1 MIDFLRQ
8 RAFVDFLKESTFAVN
23 DVIMRAWGIMKKH
36 YLSIATLC
44 FLMFIT
50 AIVST
55 ILSIILSEVDLFIR
69 IFLLII
75 FVLLFFTLNLTLF
88 RYIFHLMDNE
98 DKDIMIIE
106 AIPSKNQIVIF
117 LLCSILIAFI
127 LIIVGLIVF
136 FIPFLVYYL
145 LLKIGILVADQQK
158 FEAVSTVFLGAGIV
172 ASSIAFV
179 RLSFFPFFIIDRKN
193 YRLKFIESTYSVT
206 SSSLL
211 GKFFKLFVDLFKNS
225 FLAFKLSL
233 ALTRGNFTKLLML
246 LVSLAAT
253 LYLYA
258 YLRQNDVIIPGKLY
272 IILLLLAF
280 ICFIIVPLSVVALTV
295 AYRKMMDEYIGDEH
309 PDILH
314 NIV

>member
-1 MIDFLRQ
+1 MINY
-8 RAFVDFLKESTFAVN
+8 LKESTFAVN
-23 DVIMRAWGIMKKH
+23 DVIQKAWAITKKH
-36 YLSIATLC
+36 YFSIATLC

-55 ILSIILSEVDLFIR
+55 ILSSILSEVDLFIR
-69 IFLLII
+69 IFMLIV
-75 FVLLFFTLNLTLF
+75 FVLLFFSLNLTLF
-88 RYIFHLMDNE
+88 RYIFHLMDDE
-98 DKDIMIIE
+98 GKDIMIIE
-106 AIPSKNQIVIF
+106 TIPTKNQIVIF
-117 LLCSILIAFI
+117 LMCSILIAFI
-127 LIIVGLIVF
+127 LIIFGLIIF
-136 FIPFLVYYL
+136 CIPFLIYYI
-145 LLKIGILVADQQK
+145 LLKIGILVADQEK
-158 FEAVSTVFLGAGIV
+158 FESVSTVFLIAGIL
-172 ASSIAFV
+172 ASSIAFI
-179 RLSFFPFFIIDRKN
+179 RLSFFPFFIIDKKN
-193 YRLKFIESTYSVT
+193 YRLKFVESTYSV
-206 SSSLL
+206 SSSTFY
-211 GKFFKLFVDLFKNS
+211 GKFFKSFIDLFNNS

-272 IILLLLAF
+272 VILLLLAF

-295 AYRKMMDEYIGDEH
+295 AYRKMMDEYKGDEH